1 MTQPSI
7 MFVAGEIKQKLLHEF
22 SEVIFDPP
30 FSMISYSAMLAVL
43 GTLSPNDPLSAKNTI
58 I

>member
-1 MTQPSI
+1 
-7 MFVAGEIKQKLLHEF
+7 MFVVGKIKQKLLHEF
-22 SEVIFDPP
+22 SEVFFDPP